1 MKSFCHGRISILLLA
16 FIGVHL
22 SANAQA
28 QGDVPQGSRLYCGT
42 DETGF
47 AGENGQ
53 MAVVHTAGASIVG
66 GLQLYNLKVP
76 LNGITFGSTFLWAG
90 QPEDVGS
97 VVGNTLR
104 KISVTLPPTV
114 LATIPPGSDSF
125 SSACCNEQMVVFKG
139 NLYHVHY
146 DDVIQQLTVDASGKS
161 EVQQTYPQTDVVG
174 MASDGT
180 KLWISKWSEQQVG
193 TWDPASNVFTAV
205 FNTPYDAG
213 ALAWDLQNHVLWV
226 GMADG
231 WVIPYSAKGT
241 QLGTGFQPFGAIG
254 NTIDGLALV
263 PATGNTSTA
272 R

>member
-1 MKSFCHGRISILLLA
+1 MKSFCDVRISILLLA
-16 FIGVHL
+16 FIGMHL

-28 QGDVPQGSRLYCGT
+28 RGDAAQGPRLYCGT

-47 AGENGQ
+47 DGENGQ
-53 MAVVHTAGASIVG
+53 LAVVHTAGASLVG
-66 GLQLYNLKVP
+66 AVKLYNLSVP
-76 LNGITFGSTFLWAG
+76 VNGISFDDTFLWTG
-90 QPEDVGS
+90 QPEEVGS

-104 KISVTLPPTV
+104 KISAALPPTV
-114 LATIPPGSDSF
+114 LATIPPGSNSF
-125 SSACCNEQMVVFKG
+125 SSACCSEQMVVFKG
-139 NLYHVHY
+139 NLYHAHY
-146 DDVIQQLTVDASGKS
+146 DDVIQQLYVDASGNS

-193 TWDPASNVFTAV
+193 TWDPASNVFTV
-205 FNTPYDAG
+205 IFSTPYDAG

-226 GMADG
+226 GMTNG
-231 WVIPYSAKGT
+231 WVIPYNAKGT

-254 NTIDGLALV
+254 NTIDGLAFV
-263 PATGNTSTA
+263 PATGNA